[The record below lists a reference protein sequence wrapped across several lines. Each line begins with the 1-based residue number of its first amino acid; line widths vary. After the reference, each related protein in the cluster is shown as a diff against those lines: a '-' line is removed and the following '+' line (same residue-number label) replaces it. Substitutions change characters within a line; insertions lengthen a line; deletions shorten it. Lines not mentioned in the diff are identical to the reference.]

1 MGFSHVGMPE
11 ESEKESTNES
21 CCTSCSN
28 AVVGFFPK
36 CFKMYSSCL
45 SGSSVV
51 APILITVGVIVLS
64 VIAAGISQGSLETD
78 LNEIWIPK
86 DSRIQGERDFNID
99 NYGGGSYLEMVVL
112 TDKDKTRNTV
122 NTATQLNAFAH
133 VMRGYQDQN
142 EVCEDETVTNS
153 REPTFTAT
161 TSTGSQT
168 FHLSDFCSQ
177 IQVPAS
183 LAPCTACTVAT
194 GTARDLAY
202 LSSSGG
208 LPIAWGYAAL
218 ARCNWANRASTTV
231 QGQPGV
237 MLPTA
242 SPHAAYGVHPAWA
255 MSGMSDWSLDA
266 TWGIDRYP
274 CHTANILKAFREGD
288 IGYPACMRLLEKD
301 RGNFAAGG
309 FTTAAAAGLVFG
321 TADANFFFTAQT
333 GCIDGSPAV
342 GFDGMPAGTSVKDL
356 WTTHLSHPLVG
367 KAAIATQTATTWAS
381 LLTTYNSAF
390 YVFGF
395 RHKTSYAALA
405 YGSTDDGAAAIA
417 SFLSTAIDNH
427 EMTTMECLQ
436 TPFIYNGVARG
447 TCPCI
452 ISETTLPLPEELMI
466 STDRTVVNGAT
477 TRFGG
482 FRSSTIISAI
492 DATNHVTRLKAKGV
506 ETSEERGDLLE
517 KWENTLFDYLNPFWD
532 ATDTNFAAGG
542 QYAETNVDFFMTK
555 LSLEDQ
561 LRETGEFK
569 NSAMLILIGFGLLIV
584 FAQAWYFSCHPKFK
598 GASVVVFSG
607 IICVA
612 LGVMGGYGS
621 LGWMG
626 FKYSVTSPVVA
637 LVGLG
642 LGCDDLFVILNAYFA
657 CWCRGLKADE
667 VLTESFMQAGPSV
680 VITTLSN
687 IVGFA
692 IGAVMDIPAVRQFCI
707 QMAITCFLTL
717 LGMLV
722 IVMPVL
728 VIHANC
734 VADSIEESDKKN
746 LDTHNEGKSE
756 HNLLGFTQLAVVNFY
771 VPCLSNIAV
780 KIAIL
785 VIWLA
790 CTGLAIWGCT
800 EIDLGLSIADVSESG
815 SYQYDFSKANEQFA
829 GYPASVIA
837 RQSTWNS
844 ATIQQASMNQ
854 DIVLQTSPWISDTI
868 KLWTTNWLGNKTST
882 SLIGFAYENN
892 VTTDSSTPNLY
903 TGEYLYTKGASGL
916 SLFDQWMAVAGWQVS
931 DSLVCHTTQTSGIPC
946 QCTNSSEPDRR
957 VIVAS
962 HLFTLKGIEN
972 TRDFVSSIENT
983 MQLADDSNRDGNDAY
998 VYGSTYL
1005 YWEQYIGIEARL
1017 YTLCAICVAGI
1028 VATTM
1033 LVEFSFL
1040 VALLMLLLL
1049 SSFAIEMVGCIV
1061 LLDLRLNAFSLV
1073 NVVVSIGFA
1082 VEYMV
1087 HLTHSFMVATGTRE
1101 ERVKE
1106 ALTQIGATTF
1116 AGSLTAFLATFA
1128 LASAVGLFNGMAVW
1142 PVILSLVGPDSSTAV
1157 PAEVPPP
1164 VADEMMS
1171 TNALAPKVDP
1181 IEVKVE
1187 LKEVFQEQPDQ
1198 QEQV

>member
-11 ESEKESTNES
+11 ESEKEATNES

-142 EVCEDETVTNS
+142 EVCEDETVTNL

-168 FHLSDFCSQ
+168 FHLSDFCAQ
-177 IQVPAS
+177 PEVPAS
-183 LAPCTACTVAT
+183 LAPCPACTVAT

-242 SPHAAYGVHPAWA
+242 SPHAAYGVSQTWA
-255 MSGMSDWSLDA
+255 MAGMSDWSLDP
-266 TWGIDRYP
+266 TWGIDRLP

-301 RGNFAAGG
+301 RGNFAAGN
-309 FTTAAAAGLVFG
+309 FTNAAAAGLVFG
-321 TADANFFFTAQT
+321 TADANFFFSAQT

-367 KAAIATQTATTWAS
+367 KSAVAIPTATKWAT
-381 LLTTYNSAF
+381 LLSKMNKLIFT
-390 YVFGF
+390 FGY
-395 RHKTSYAALA
+395 RHKTSYTSLA

-427 EMTTMECLQ
+427 EMDIETCIK

-447 TCPCI
+447 AMPCI
-452 ISETTLPLPEELMI
+452 RQELAFAMPEDI
-466 STDRTVVNGAT
+466 VVSTDRTVVNGAT

-482 FRSSTIISAI
+482 FCSSTTIAAI

-506 ETSEERGDLLE
+506 ETSEEREDLLD
-517 KWENTLFDYLNPFWD
+517 KWENTLFDYLNPFWE

-542 QYAETNVDFFMTK
+542 QYGESTIDFFMSK

-584 FAQAWYFSCHPKFK
+584 FSLAWYCSCHPKFK

-607 IICVA
+607 IACVA

-657 CWCRGLKADE
+657 CLCSVPKLKTDE
-667 VLTESFMQAGPSV
+667 VLAKSFMLAGLSV
-680 VITTLSN
+680 VVTTLSN

-692 IGAVMDIPAVRQFCI
+692 IGSAMDIPAVRQFCI

-734 VADSIEESDKKN
+734 VADSIEESDKKSP
-746 LDTHNEGKSE
+746 DTHNEGKSE
-756 HNLLGFTQLAVVNFY
+756 NNLLGLTQFAVVNFY
-771 VPCLSNIAV
+771 VPCLSNMAV
-780 KIAIL
+780 KIVIL
-785 VIWLA
+785 MSWLA
-790 CTGLAIWGCT
+790 CTALAIWGCT

-815 SYQYDFSKANEQFA
+815 SYQYDFSKANDLFS
-829 GYPASVIA
+829 GYPGEVVS

-844 ATIQQASMNQ
+844 ATIQQASLNQ
-854 DIVLQTSPWISDTI
+854 DIVLQTSPWVSDTN
-868 KLWTTNWLGNKTST
+868 KLWTTNWLGNRSQ
-882 SLIGFAYENN
+882 SLIGFAAVMNLA
-892 VTTDSSTPNLY
+892 TDGSTPSAA
-903 TGEYLYTKGASGL
+903 TGEYLYTKGANGL
-916 SLFDQWMAVAGWQVS
+916 SLFDQWTVISGTLFS
-931 DSLVCHTTQTSGIPC
+931 DFLVCHTTQTSGIPC
-946 QCTNSSEPDRR
+946 PCTNISEADRR
-957 VIVAS
+957 VVVAS
-962 HLFTLKGIEN
+962 HVFTFKGLST
-972 TRDFVSSIENT
+972 TRSFVSSIENT
-983 MQLADDSNRDGNDAY
+983 RELIDGSNADGNDAY
-998 VYGSTYL
+998 VYGLVTL

-1028 VATTM
+1028 VVTTM

-1040 VALLMLLLL
+1040 IALLMYLLL
-1049 SSFAIEMVGCIV
+1049 SSFKIEMVGSIV

-1106 ALTQIGATTF
+1106 ALTQIGAATF
-1116 AGSLTAFLATFA
+1116 AGSFTLSWRSFHCYFPQFHCSRIITLRP
-1128 LASAVGLFNGMAVW
+1128 LHWLLLLVCSMEWQSGLSS
-1142 PVILSLVGPDSSTAV
+1142 SL
-1157 PAEVPPP
+1157 
-1164 VADEMMS
+1164 
-1171 TNALAPKVDP
+1171 LWDP
-1181 IEVKVE
+1181 IPRQLFLRL
-1187 LKEVFQEQPDQ
+1187 LKFLLRQMKR
-1198 QEQV
+1198 